1 MKHVLFIMAA
11 ACLLTGCSSE
21 QTLKKTDDK
30 KEAAEDSQQEERVK
44 EEEAAKEPEKE
55 EPEEEMISEQPA
67 EPKYTI
73 DPANW
78 TIKPLSGNVNSKTVL
93 LTIDD
98 APDKNSLEMAHILK
112 ELGVKAIFFVNGHFI
127 DSEEEKKVLKEIHDL
142 GFPIGNHTLTHANL
156 KDLSIEEQRKEI
168 IGLNDQVEA
177 ITGERPQFFRAPFG
191 SNTDDSRKIAE
202 EEKMVLMN
210 WTYGYDWVKDYQ
222 TKEALTDIMVNSPYL
237 TDGAN
242 LLMHDREWTKAALKG
257 IVEGLIAKGYEIA
270 NPDFIKKIS

>member
-1 MKHVLFIMAA
+1 MAA
-11 ACLLTGCSSE
+11 ACFIAGCTSE
-21 QTLKKTDDK
+21 QTVKKTGDE
-30 KEAAEDSQQEERVK
+30 KEITEDRQHAERKK
-44 EEEAAKEPEKE
+44 EEESAKEPEKPE
-55 EPEEEMISEQPA
+55 QEEETISELPA

-78 TIKPLSGNVNSKTVL
+78 TIKPLSGNVNAKAVL

-98 APDKNSLEMAHILK
+98 APDKHSLEMANSLK

-127 DSEEEKKVLKEIHDL
+127 DSEEEKKILKEIHDL
-142 GFPIGNHTLTHANL
+142 GFPIGNHTMSHANL
-156 KDLSIEEQRKEI
+156 KDLTIAEQRNEI

-202 EEKMVLMN
+202 DEKMVLMN
-210 WTYGYDWVKDYQ
+210 WTYGYDWEKEYQ

-242 LLMHDREWTKAALKG
+242 LLIHDREWTNAALKG
-257 IVEGLIAKGYEIA
+257 IVEGLKAKGYEIA
-270 NPDFIKKIS
+270 DPDFIKKMS